1 MDIKCSS
8 PMTLESILKT
18 SFLLSRSSLYQRNLT
33 FKVYIKCTSHFH
45 DVFAY
50 FHFFSS
56 LYKMCTSANIF
67 VSMGLSQRTQ
77 GHEGLHGK
85 IVRSI
90 HNNYSQQQ
98 KYKMSGSLLG
108 TFFGPQRG
116 LPLLALHV
124 YVLLN
129 RVSFWTEHL

>member
-90 HNNYSQQQ
+90 RNNQSATE
-98 KYKMSGSLLG
+98 YKISGSLLD
-108 TFFGPQRG
+108 TFSGPQRG
-116 LPLLALHV
+116 LPLLGLLV
-124 YVLLN
+124 YICAAKQGAFLD
-129 RVSFWTEHL
+129 